1 MKALSEPVK
10 STEASIHPA
19 ASAVMA
25 TGAKRMKRTLG
36 VLIAGAG
43 LLLALTPPSAHAQ
56 NAAQRAALSR
66 LGRSQAVANF
76 SPLPNGVEAT
86 SVSLARPSGVAFDA
100 AGNLFIADTDDNVV
114 REITL
119 AGVIST
125 VAGTGGQGFGGDTGQ
140 ATSALLDS
148 PQGVAVDQSGNI
160 YIADTHNNRIREV
173 SNGVIT
179 TIAGTGAAGFSGDGA
194 AATSA
199 ELDLP
204 TAVAV
209 DSSGNIYI
217 ADTNNN
223 RIREISG
230 TTITTVAGDG
240 QQTFSGDNGLATA
253 AALNSPSGVAVDSAF
268 NIYIG
273 DTGNQRVRMVTF
285 ATGIITTLAG
295 NGVKGFN
302 GDGPATSTELASPRG
317 LAVDASGTVY
327 LADSDNN
334 LIRTVSG
341 GAVVTIAG
349 NGAEGFSGDT
359 SASTGAMLDKPRSVA
374 VSGTSAVFADTEN
387 NRVRAVSG
395 GAVNTIG
402 GTAPSGSESLVLSG
416 PLTAV
421 YGTGT
426 LTATFSNGALT
437 ATGSVTFYDGEGSSP
452 VNLGSAALSSNT
464 ATLDTSHLSAG
475 THYIV
480 ASYPGDAKNPA
491 VVSGV
496 YILVLTQVQLTATP
510 NTVNLLY
517 GQPIPPLTGTLTGV
531 LPQDAGNV
539 TAVFSTAATS
549 TSSPG
554 IYPMTVSLTGS
565 AAGNYTV
572 VLASSSGTGVGSE
585 SVVITQAPVTAT
597 LTSSSAT
604 PIFGTTLTLTA
615 TIAST
620 TSGTPTGT
628 VNFYDGA
635 TLLNATPVALN
646 GGVAQLMIGT
656 LPVGSQSI
664 TAVYSGDTNFTGN
677 TSSPLPEN
685 VLSPDF
691 TITASPAAQSVL
703 PLHSVSYTV
712 TLTPVNPT
720 FVYPV
725 SLSASGLPA
734 GVTATFTPASVA
746 TGAGVSTANLTLSAD
761 GSAQLHR
768 NSSPFGGAASSTA
781 LALLL
786 LPLAFAKR
794 ARKAI
799 AGLPRS
805 GRLLI
810 ALLMLA
816 AATAV
821 TGCGGGG
828 FFTHATK
835 SYTVTVTAV
844 SGPDTHTTDVTLTVQ

>member
-10 STEASIHPA
+10 FTEAAIHPV
-19 ASAVMA
+19 ASAVTAM
-25 TGAKRMKRTLG
+25 GAKRMKRTLG
-36 VLIAGAG
+36 AVIAGAG
-43 LLLALTPPSAHAQ
+43 LLLALTPLNAHAQ
-56 NAAQRAALSR
+56 NAAQRAALSQ

-86 SVSLARPSGVAFDA
+86 SVPLARPSGVAFDT

-125 VAGTGGQGFGGDTGQ
+125 VAGTGGQGFGGDSGL

-148 PQGVAVDQSGNI
+148 PQGVAVDKNGNI

-173 SNGVIT
+173 SGGAIT

-194 AATSA
+194 AAISA
-199 ELDLP
+199 QLDWP

-209 DSSGNIYI
+209 DSNGNIYI

-253 AALNSPSGVAVDSAF
+253 AALNSPSGVAVDSSF

-285 ATGIITTLAG
+285 ASGIITTLAG
-295 NGVKGFN
+295 TGIKGYN
-302 GDGPATSTELASPRG
+302 GDGLAASTELASPRG

-334 LIRTVSG
+334 LIRIVSG
-341 GAVVTIAG
+341 SAVTTIAG

-359 SASTGAMLDKPRSVA
+359 NASTSAMLDKPRSVA
-374 VSGTSAVFADTEN
+374 VGGSSVVFADTEN

-395 GAVNTIG
+395 GAVDTIG
-402 GTAPSGSESLVLSG
+402 GSAPSGSESLLLSG
-416 PLTAV
+416 PLTTL

-437 ATGSVTFYDGEGSSP
+437 ATGSVTFYDGESTTP

-496 YILVLTQVQLTATP
+496 YVFVVTPVQLTATP

-531 LPQDAGNV
+531 LPQDTGNV

-554 IYPMTVSLTGS
+554 IYPVTVSLTGS

-572 VLASSSGTGVGSE
+572 VLASSSGAGVGSE
-585 SVVITQAPVTAT
+585 SVDISQAPVTAT

-635 TLLNATPVALN
+635 TLLNVTPVALS
-646 GGVAQLMIGT
+646 GGVAQLMIST
-656 LPVGSQSI
+656 LPVGPQSI
-664 TAVYSGDTNFTGN
+664 TAVYSGDANFTGN

-691 TITASPAAQSVL
+691 AVTASPATQSVL

-725 SLSASGLPA
+725 SLSVSGLPA
-734 GVTATFTPASVA
+734 GVTATFTPPSIA
-746 TGAGVSTANLTLSAD
+746 TGAAVSTTNLTLSAD
-761 GSAQLHR
+761 GTALLHR
-768 NSSPFGGAASSTA
+768 NGSPFAAAASSTA

-786 LPLAFAKR
+786 LPLAFGKR

-828 FFTHATK
+828 FFTHVTK